1 MYEAFFELEKLPFS
15 MTPDPAFLFMTPQHR
30 EAMAGLTFALAS
42 RRGFLVLTGE
52 AGTGKTTLLRRM
64 LTSAPASRTHFGF
77 VLNPMLSPAEFLELV
92 LIDFGVRDVPAS
104 KAQRL
109 VKFEEFLLK
118 AQAEGK
124 TAVLVVD
131 EAHKLTLEL
140 LEEIRLLTNF
150 ETSEQKLLQIIL
162 AGQPE
167 LSSLLNREDMR
178 QLKQRVA
185 IRLHLN
191 PLQPSDVE
199 QYIRTRWIRAGST
212 MALPFTA
219 EAIHM
224 ITGASRGIPRLIN
237 VICDNAL
244 TNAFGECSHTI
255 DGPQILEVL
264 GDLHIPVPAN
274 GSKPAAAMAAAVPVA
289 AAPGVEAPAPAE
301 AVAEVRMDGAVPAFR
316 ALERYM
322 PEPQR
327 NGRTWWSWLGFSRG
341 QG

>member
-64 LTSAPASRTHFGF
+64 LSSAPAQRTHFGF

-118 AQAEGK
+118 AQADGQ
-124 TAVLVVD
+124 TVVLVVD

-167 LSSLLNREDMR
+167 LASLLNRDDMR

-191 PLQPSDVE
+191 PLQPPDVE
-199 QYIRTRWIRAGST
+199 QYMRTRWMRAGSK
-212 MALPFTA
+212 MELPFTP
-219 EAIHM
+219 EAIHA

-255 DGPQILEVL
+255 GRPQVVEVL
-264 GDLHIPVPAN
+264 GDLHLPVPAN
-274 GSKPAAAMAAAVPVA
+274 GSQPAAATVPVVEVP
-289 AAPGVEAPAPAE
+289 APAPAPAE
-301 AVAEVRMDGAVPAFR
+301 VPGDGAIPTFR
-316 ALERYM
+316 GLDRYM

-327 NGRTWWSWLGFSRG
+327 NGRTWMSWLGFSRG